1 MKKCTIHTFLLLI
14 ICLAIQASVSA
25 QVTVTKR
32 DTLIYDANGNLL
44 ANPGD
49 SQRYKINVIN
59 ACGTICGTNEIL

>member
-1 MKKCTIHTFLLLI
+1 MNKQMYKVGIAFLVEFALL
-14 ICLAIQASVSA
+14 ASISG
-25 QVTVTKR
+25 QTTHPPR
-32 DTLIYDANGNLL
+32 QLEPDPNNNMS